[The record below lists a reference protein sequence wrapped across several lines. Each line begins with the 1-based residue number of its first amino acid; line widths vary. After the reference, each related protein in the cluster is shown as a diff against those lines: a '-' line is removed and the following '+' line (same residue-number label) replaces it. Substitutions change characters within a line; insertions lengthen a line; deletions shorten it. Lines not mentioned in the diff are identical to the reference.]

1 MNTHLKLTSFKT
13 TAHSSK
19 IGFFQGHLWISGQ
32 WLLSRPLHWIIQEF
46 NSPWYSLQNDS
57 FQDQLHTVEILAS
70 FKIIWGFYF
79 IFGATDVFQDHLK
92 RKNTIVQ
99 DHLFISLNL
108 HMGDTLQSGH
118 LSRPLE
124 KVTFWLKTIN
134 RKDRIHRTED
144 IKTHHLPWSFHHIS
158 WTVYKSCIS
167 SAISTSFKTILN
179 GTVQPHKG
187 NVVY

>member
-92 RKNTIVQ
+92 RKKHNSSGPFYSYHWISTWEIPFNLDIFQ
-99 DHLFISLNL
+99 DHWKKWLFDSKPSIGKTGYTGQRTSRLTIYHDHFTIFHELYINHAYL
-108 HMGDTLQSGH
+108 VPFQL
-118 LSRPLE
+118 LSRP
-124 KVTFWLKTIN
+124 
-134 RKDRIHRTED
+134 
-144 IKTHHLPWSFHHIS
+144 S
-158 WTVYKSCIS
+158 
-167 SAISTSFKTILN
+167 
-179 GTVQPHKG
+179 
-187 NVVY
+187 